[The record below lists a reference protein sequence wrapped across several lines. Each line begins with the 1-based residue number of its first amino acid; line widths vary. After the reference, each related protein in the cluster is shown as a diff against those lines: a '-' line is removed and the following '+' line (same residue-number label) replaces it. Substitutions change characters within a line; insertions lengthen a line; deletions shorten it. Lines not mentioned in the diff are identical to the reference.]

1 MHDYKIGAV
10 IVAGG
15 LSSRMNDFKPL
26 LPIGNK
32 SMIETTI
39 NNFKNFGVE
48 KVVGVT
54 GYRSEDIKTNLK
66 EFEVEFVENVNY
78 HNTHMFDSVCLGL
91 RELKNIVD
99 FIFISPADSPF
110 VQQFTL
116 NKMME
121 EMINLNYN
129 LIQPSYEG
137 KNGHPLLLSQ
147 SAVNKILC
155 HDGTNGLQG
164 AIANMVADD
173 YKNLSFVDPG
183 IILDADTMDDYLKL
197 LEYNESKNYPTIEQ
211 CKKIQD
217 YFSITPAI
225 KAHCEKVASVAL
237 NICDNIN
244 KNGVNLNKNKV
255 VAASLLHDIAKG
267 KDKHAEVGALWLKDM
282 GYDEISEIVKEH
294 MELKEISKIPNE
306 KEVVYLADKLVKG
319 EKLVSIKE
327 RFSFKEGIYKNDNN
341 ISKSIDRRKEQ
352 AKFLY
357 YMFLEN
363 VGIHELQAD
372 YSF

>member
-26 LPIGNK
+26 LPIVNK
-32 SMIETTI
+32 SMIGTTI
-39 NNFKNFGVE
+39 NNFKSFGVDE
-48 KVVGVT
+48 IVVVT
-54 GYRSEDIKTNLK
+54 GYRSEDIQINLK
-66 EFEVEFVENVNY
+66 EINVEFVKNENY

-91 RELKNIVD
+91 NKVKNKVD

-129 LIQPSYEG
+129 LFQPSYEG
-137 KNGHPLLLSQ
+137 INGHPLLLRKS
-147 SAVNKILC
+147 SVNKILF

-164 AIANMVADD
+164 AIANMGTD

-183 IILDADTMDDYLKL
+183 IKLDADNASEYLKL
-197 LEYNESKNYPTIEQ
+197 LEYNEIKNCPTIEQ

-217 YFSITPAI
+217 YFSMTPAV
-225 KAHCEKVASVAL
+225 KAHCKKVASVAL
-237 NICDNIN
+237 NICDNLN
-244 KNGVNLNKNKV
+244 KNGISLNKNKV

-282 GYDEISEIVKEH
+282 GYYEISDIVKEH

-327 RFSFKEGIYKNDNN
+327 RFSFKEDIYKNDNN
-341 ISKSIDRRKEQ
+341 ISKNIDKRKEQ

-372 YSF
+372 YSL